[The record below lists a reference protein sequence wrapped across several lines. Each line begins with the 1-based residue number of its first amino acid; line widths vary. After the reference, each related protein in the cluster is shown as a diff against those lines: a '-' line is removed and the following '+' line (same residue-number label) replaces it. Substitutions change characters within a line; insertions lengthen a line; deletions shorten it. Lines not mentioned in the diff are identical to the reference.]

1 MAAADCYRRRSL
13 SKELLL
19 TRTRMFRRRTR
30 IASLGAGVLIAAGTV
45 TACGSADDT
54 NGGTGAAGTVVAE
67 DSVDVSIADTPAG
80 QTTEWILGVLGAED
94 DTTAEDWAD
103 RLHASFTAEVSA
115 EELAELINTQIRPA
129 GPFTVTDY
137 EGADRQAVATLEP
150 AVGEPL
156 DMTVVVDPDDQILGL
171 MFTPAAP
178 DD

>member
-1 MAAADCYRRRSL
+1 MAGADCYRRRSL

-45 TACGSADDT
+45 TACGSAADT
-54 NGGTGAAGTVVAE
+54 DGDTGAPDIAVAE
-67 DSVDVSIADTPAG
+67 DIDIPDTPAG
-80 QTTEWILGVLGAED
+80 QTTEWVLGVLDADD
-94 DTTAEDWAD
+94 DTTAEEWDD
-103 RLHASFTAEVSA
+103 RLHASFTAEVPA

>member
-1 MAAADCYRRRSL
+1 M
-13 SKELLL
+13 
-19 TRTRMFRRRTR
+19 TRTRMSGPVR
-30 IASLGAGVLIAAGTV
+30 IGALGAGVLIAAGAL
-45 TACGSADDT
+45 TACGSSDDSDA
-54 NGGTGAAGTVVAE
+54 GASGTGAVQVEAGTE
-67 DSVDVSIADTPAG
+67 IPGTPAG
-80 QTTEWILGVLGAED
+80 QTAEWILGVLDAED

-103 RLHASFTAEVSA
+103 RLHASFTSEVSA
-115 EELAELINTQIRPA
+115 EELAELINVQIRPA

-150 AVGEPL
+150 AMGEPL